1 MSDEREG
8 AVRLPR
14 VHEPGLYRIRIAG
27 RVDPSLADRIGG
39 MVAVG
44 GHTESDEP
52 FTELTGEVADQA
64 ALQGRIDQLYAR
76 GHVLLEV
83 KLLTD
88 GGRGVTTGTS
98 RNRTER

>member
-8 AVRLPR
+8 AARLPK
-14 VHEPGLYRIRIAG
+14 VHEPGLYRIRISG

-39 MVAVG
+39 MVIVG
-44 GHTESDEP
+44 GHTESGEC

-83 KLLTD
+83 ELLAD
-88 GGRGVTTGTS
+88 GGRAIITGKS
-98 RNRTER
+98 RN